1 MDEENKFTR
10 NPDEGDGGQ
19 SGPTKP
25 KDDGILKTVLS
36 VVVDL
41 SCQVFALAKK
51 KFDEA
56 GGIEGIRKKIVA
68 FGSEVKAGFVP
79 DADKAGFKRLSSRFI
94 HLWEVKKPEVIYF
107 IISIIFIITIIFM
120 VGWQSNNKDAL
131 ETNNALKRPEVPEP
145 INDIYSKATTSPL
158 SEPIDVKDETVIRN
172 APGTEMEV
180 NITEFDREFRQN
192 RLAFEQKYN
201 GHTIGLTGEITRIY
215 EIDSVPV
222 VTIDYSLSCLLKTS
236 ETEVAEQLDT
246 NDNVRIVGICE
257 VDSDDMLFDSDNP
270 RLIDCIVA
278 EMPKKEMTLSSEIE
292 FGSLESPLTFGH
304 LEREFQNN
312 SIRTMKKY
320 GGKRVFLSA
329 KWAQVDKTS
338 EGDPILRS
346 SNLHTC
352 TLRKSQIDTATSMD
366 LSKEYLIRA
375 VFEGRSFLGT
385 FDFMDGEILQ

>member
-19 SGPTKP
+19 PGPTQL
-25 KDDGILKTVLS
+25 KDEGMLKKVLS

-79 DADKAGFKRLSSRFI
+79 DADKAGFKRLSSWFI
-94 HLWEVKKPEVIYF
+94 HLWEIRKSEVIYF
-107 IISIIFIITIIFM
+107 IVGILILSIIIVM

-131 ETNNALKRPEVPEP
+131 ETNNALKRPKVPEP

-158 SEPIDVKDETVIRN
+158 FEPIDVKDETVIRN
-172 APGTEMEV
+172 APSTEMEV
-180 NITEFDREFRQN
+180 NITEFDSEFRQN

-215 EIDSVPV
+215 EIDSVPI
-222 VTIDYSLSCLLKTS
+222 VTIDYSLSCRLKTS

-246 NDNVRIVGICE
+246 NDNVRIVGMCE
-257 VDSDDMLFDSDNP
+257 VDSDDMLFGSDNP

-292 FGSLESPLTFGH
+292 FGSLELPITLGQ
-304 LEREFQNN
+304 LEKEFQNN
-312 SIRTMKKY
+312 SIRILRKY
-320 GGKRVFLSA
+320 GGRQVFLRA
-329 KWAQVDKTS
+329 KWNQVDKTY
-338 EGDPILRS
+338 EGNPILRS
-346 SNLHTC
+346 SDLHTC

-375 VFEGRSFLGT
+375 VLEGRSFLGT
-385 FDFMDGEILQ
+385 FDFIDGEILQ